1 MVNWYRRGQ
10 VLPTRHRLYQKA
22 RTHRSQ
28 QSILLQLFFATQ
40 VLHLRVRNLGLACKI
55 GTFLGPNLDFGPIWD
70 QVPNLGLHYSACLLL
85 LHCPLWLIFSGCD
98 NICSYSV
105 TANTSSWKLPN
116 CQNINISARLW
127 TLNIIWVV
135 QQSTKVVQLSIW
147 TFNLFWM
154 VDI

>member
-70 QVPNLGLHYSACLLL
+70 QVPNLGLHYSACTGCWDYR
-85 LHCPLWLIFSGCD
+85 LHRGETTTI
-98 NICSYSV
+98 NKYRM
-105 TANTSSWKLPN
+105 ASSKQMFHEYHRWWKLRCSKKWKCAHFGSN
-116 CQNINISARLW
+116 S
-127 TLNIIWVV
+127 
-135 QQSTKVVQLSIW
+135 SQLRKYAEHRSPSHAS
-147 TFNLFWM
+147 
-154 VDI
+154 